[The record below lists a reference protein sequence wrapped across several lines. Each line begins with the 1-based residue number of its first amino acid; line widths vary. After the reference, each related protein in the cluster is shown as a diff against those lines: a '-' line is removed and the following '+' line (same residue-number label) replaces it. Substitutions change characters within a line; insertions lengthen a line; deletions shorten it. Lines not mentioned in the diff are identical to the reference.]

1 MAVVRPFLSTRCQI
15 LIGGIVLAGIA
26 SSLAAYRFG
35 SRQEEDQIV
44 ADLTRRSALRH
55 ALTAEVLE
63 NYEDALFGLS
73 TLFVQDGTVSRS
85 EFVRAAV
92 RLQERIGN
100 SGTFEWV
107 PLVRAGERAA
117 AEEAGRR
124 AYDPQPFEFIEFDDA
139 GRRRRAAER
148 PFYYPVSQIQP
159 LAGNEIALGYDLAT
173 GIDRESLE
181 RARATRRLVVTG
193 QVGLVQERGGQPGI
207 IMILPVHRP
216 SASQAATGDEPDA
229 FLGFVLSVFRAREL
243 LASVQAHQSDPV
255 CDVLFVDRSESD
267 PTRRSLYYRPA
278 VGDVGGAVPSEA
290 EFRQGSIILD
300 QALPFGGRDWQVLY
314 RPREGWVAQQLSLL
328 PYARSGAVLVLTG
341 LLAGLFGVLGRR
353 TATIRAELIERTA
366 ELAESRRLLAGL
378 LHALPGMAF
387 RCTDDDQLT
396 VQFVSEGVRE
406 LTGWS
411 PEELM
416 AGRAHFR
423 DLIHPE
429 DLVRVREAM
438 QRALRE
444 RSEMEIEY
452 RLRTRVGVER
462 WVLARGRGLYDTAG
476 GLDFFEGLAIDITA
490 RKDAEAAR
498 LELERKLLEGQKL
511 ESLGL
516 LAGGI
521 AHDFNNLLSTILGN
535 AGILRST
542 EVPGLAG
549 NPQLAAIEMA
559 ALRAA
564 ELCRQMLAYAG
575 RGNFVIEPTDL
586 TTLTGDLVPLLDVSI
601 AHQAT
606 LSLQLAP
613 DLPTVMA
620 DATQLR
626 QIVMNLVLNAADAI
640 GDRGGTI
647 AISTGVVAAER
658 SFLAACVTGG
668 ALPPAHYVFLEV
680 CDTGVGMPP
689 EVVAKIFD
697 PFYTTKFAG
706 RGLGLA
712 AVLGI
717 VRAHHGALHVRSTVG
732 RGTAFR
738 LLLPPVTHA
747 LPPPKPAP
755 AVPVARWKRTGMAL
769 VVDDEEPVRT
779 MLLEILKYIG
789 FTATGATGGAEAV
802 ELFQAR
808 AGGFDLVVLDMVMP
822 GQTLEQTLVAL
833 RAVDPRVRVL
843 LVSGDTPNDAI
854 GRLGDGRPLAFLSK
868 PFTREALERALQDLF
883 A

>member
-1 MAVVRPFLSTRCQI
+1 M
-15 LIGGIVLAGIA
+15 
-26 SSLAAYRFG
+26 
-35 SRQEEDQIV
+35 
-44 ADLTRRSALRH
+44 
-55 ALTAEVLE
+55 
-63 NYEDALFGLS
+63 
-73 TLFVQDGTVSRS
+73 
-85 EFVRAAV
+85 
-92 RLQERIGN
+92 
-100 SGTFEWV
+100 
-107 PLVRAGERAA
+107 
-117 AEEAGRR
+117 
-124 AYDPQPFEFIEFDDA
+124 
-139 GRRRRAAER
+139 
-148 PFYYPVSQIQP
+148 
-159 LAGNEIALGYDLAT
+159 
-173 GIDRESLE
+173 
-181 RARATRRLVVTG
+181 
-193 QVGLVQERGGQPGI
+193 
-207 IMILPVHRP
+207 
-216 SASQAATGDEPDA
+216 
-229 FLGFVLSVFRAREL
+229 
-243 LASVQAHQSDPV
+243 
-255 CDVLFVDRSESD
+255 
-267 PTRRSLYYRPA
+267 
-278 VGDVGGAVPSEA
+278 
-290 EFRQGSIILD
+290 
-300 QALPFGGRDWQVLY
+300 
-314 RPREGWVAQQLSLL
+314 
-328 PYARSGAVLVLTG
+328 
-341 LLAGLFGVLGRR
+341 
-353 TATIRAELIERTA
+353 
-366 ELAESRRLLAGL
+366 
-378 LHALPGMAF
+378 
-387 RCTDDDQLT
+387 
-396 VQFVSEGVRE
+396 
-406 LTGWS
+406 
-411 PEELM
+411 
-416 AGRAHFR
+416 
-423 DLIHPE
+423 
-429 DLVRVREAM
+429 
-438 QRALRE
+438 
-444 RSEMEIEY
+444 
-452 RLRTRVGVER
+452 
-462 WVLARGRGLYDTAG
+462 YDTAG

-697 PFYTTKFAG
+697 PLYTTKFAG